1 MSKLNELVEWHNKV
15 VEGGY
20 FPPSNLIMDKAR
32 SLLAEEAAQKPTID
46 GNTSDG
52 YHTFNELYDHRIA
65 LYLDIVA
72 QNSEWFWKS
81 KKHEDGSEFP
91 GWFIL
96 GGNMGTGDISY
107 HLPLDKWDMAK
118 CKEIPLGKKWDG
130 HTAKDVVE
138 RILRHSQAPNT
149 SRPTAPA
156 SLVEE
161 VDGVNF
167 FLRERIQ
174 VWQETA
180 RDDEYSQGRLHAFEE
195 TKKQMPD
202 LSRYTPTESIAE
214 EPKSR
219 SVIRYSAKVKG
230 EERVVTGYF
239 FKTPLTSENWEADHF
254 GNGVVRFC
262 IATED
267 GVAYEIDEET
277 LTHEVTE
284 PEEWL
289 CPDCGKKSGV
299 YSEEEAAKLARSSAP
314 IAEEPLAMD
323 KRTAL
328 AIVEYET
335 TRARAV
341 LDGMESENRARERQ
355 GNAHAWP
362 ESCFCEVTE
371 ELEQKTKAAR
381 QYLESLSDREAK

>member
-1 MSKLNELVEWHNKV
+1 
-15 VEGGY
+15 
-20 FPPSNLIMDKAR
+20 MDKKTLVAYIR
-32 SLLAEEAAQKPTID
+32 QAQSQEFQNMAINQAADRILAALAEEAAQKPTPLCPTCKGPIFSTERRPNGD
-46 GNTSDG
+46 STCLNGHKHKTAEFYAPKPTAHASLEE
-52 YHTFNELYDHRIA
+52 ELRAWCNNDVCSCRYDI
-65 LYLDIVA
+65 
-72 QNSEWFWKS
+72 
-81 KKHEDGSEFP
+81 
-91 GWFIL
+91 
-96 GGNMGTGDISY
+96 
-107 HLPLDKWDMAK
+107 
-118 CKEIPLGKKWDG
+118 
-130 HTAKDVVE
+130 E
-138 RILRHSQAPNT
+138 RIL
-149 SRPTAPA
+149 
-156 SLVEE
+156 
-161 VDGVNF
+161 DGN
-167 FLRERIQ
+167 L
-174 VWQETA
+174 
-180 RDDEYSQGRLHAFEE
+180 L
-195 TKKQMPD
+195 
-202 LSRYTPTESIAE
+202 TPTESIAE

-381 QYLESLSDREAK
+381 QYLESLPNKETI

>member
-1 MSKLNELVEWHNKV
+1 MSKLNELVEWHYKV

-156 SLVEE
+156 SLV
-161 VDGVNF
+161 
-167 FLRERIQ
+167 
-174 VWQETA
+174 
-180 RDDEYSQGRLHAFEE
+180 DELLSGINMALDKMRKEPKVLTMEAKGHYEGCWDTYMGF
-195 TKKQMPD
+195 KKI

-214 EPKSR
+214 EPLAVLAQRKDR
-219 SVIRYSAKVKG
+219 IIWIEGPYKPA
-230 EERVVTGYF
+230 
-239 FKTPLTSENWEADHF
+239 
-254 GNGVVRFC
+254 
-262 IATED
+262 
-267 GVAYEIDEET
+267 
-277 LTHEVTE
+277 
-284 PEEWL
+284 
-289 CPDCGKKSGV
+289 GKKGWTIHV
-299 YSEEEAAKLARSSAP
+299 LNHEQHHYSIEIIWGRTYAAAEAK
-314 IAEEPLAMD
+314 
-323 KRTAL
+323 
-328 AIVEYET
+328 
-335 TRARAV
+335 
-341 LDGMESENRARERQ
+341 
-355 GNAHAWP
+355 
-362 ESCFCEVTE
+362 
-371 ELEQKTKAAR
+371 AR
-381 QYLESLSDREAK
+381 QYLESLPDHKEEKKK